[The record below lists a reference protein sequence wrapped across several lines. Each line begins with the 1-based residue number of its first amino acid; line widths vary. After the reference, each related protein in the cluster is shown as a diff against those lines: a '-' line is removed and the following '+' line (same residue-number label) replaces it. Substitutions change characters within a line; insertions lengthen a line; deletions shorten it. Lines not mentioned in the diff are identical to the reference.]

1 MLNPLELLVKD
12 ILDSTQK
19 LDEKFSRNVSP
30 GYPVYGLHILPGLVF
45 ILKHFV
51 LVIRRY
57 SVEEYF
63 SHYDHLILLLPH
75 FISIRAVR
83 FSGKQL
89 IDPNSSFIIE
99 KLEKQKGKESRIGK
113 DLPGSFITQG
123 KLTNIDSSFLQMFTP
138 MFFGLI
144 RPLIL
149 KDKYEGIVLPSPLS
163 LLSHEYFSQNS
174 SKHVFISPCSLTVLL
189 KNFQY
194 KREFQVLDMQLKGF
208 LSKGATIFGTDSSG
222 YVVNEQIDI
231 FLPDEDFADPRFREY
246 ATHGTPVLTHLLGIM
261 IFDEKFPL
269 IRNGSGGYFLALQEI
284 PYPLSAETLAICG
297 KLSKFAFRSPL
308 SQGREYEHYYA
319 IECEAHEK
327 STFQQNVQR
336 FLSSIR
342 RKNNAYSSLEEQMI
356 GEATQKYFSSIFYI
370 LEKNTIK
377 LLAPPIIMLSLTQ
390 GYDIQ
395 EVYKKI
401 NKLQQ
406 LSESTGIEAQ
416 IEILQLR
423 NSDPILKTILPHT
436 QGPWKDSFTT
446 QSQLAEKWKLKYII

>member
-1 MLNPLELLVKD
+1 
-12 ILDSTQK
+12 
-19 LDEKFSRNVSP
+19 
-30 GYPVYGLHILPGLVF
+30 
-45 ILKHFV
+45 
-51 LVIRRY
+51 
-57 SVEEYF
+57 
-63 SHYDHLILLLPH
+63 
-75 FISIRAVR
+75 
-83 FSGKQL
+83 
-89 IDPNSSFIIE
+89 
-99 KLEKQKGKESRIGK
+99 
-113 DLPGSFITQG
+113 
-123 KLTNIDSSFLQMFTP
+123 
-138 MFFGLI
+138 
-144 RPLIL
+144 
-149 KDKYEGIVLPSPLS
+149 
-163 LLSHEYFSQNS
+163 
-174 SKHVFISPCSLTVLL
+174 
-189 KNFQY
+189 
-194 KREFQVLDMQLKGF
+194 
-208 LSKGATIFGTDSSG
+208 
-222 YVVNEQIDI
+222 
-231 FLPDEDFADPRFREY
+231 
-246 ATHGTPVLTHLLGIM
+246 M
-261 IFDEKFPL
+261 IFDGKFPL
-269 IRNGSGGYFLALQEI
+269 IRNGAGGYFLALQEI
-284 PYPLSAETLAICG
+284 PYPLPAETLAICG

-336 FLSSIR
+336 YLSSIR

-356 GEATQKYFSSIFYI
+356 GEAPQKYFSSNFYI